1 EIHNINKS
9 IEVNT
14 INDNKVN
21 TINDNKVN
29 TTKEDTVKEDTVK
42 EDTAKEDTVKGDTVK
57 EDAVKEDTVK
67 EDTVKEDT
75 VKEDTINS
83 SLETPLTE
91 DEKIN
96 IKYCQEKTCKFL
108 FPYYHREQET
118 RANIHA
124 RLYTQLARSL
134 NRTLVLS
141 NVGNSKIL
149 ACALHPFDFYYD
161 LKAFQKQYPDIR
173 FITQNEFFKWTKER
187 KIRPIAQ
194 HSRMIHDNR
203 KNDDLVVHKQKTTGV
218 IEGGKLGRKQAKSFC
233 LDRFNLNITNYK
245 EFHTGIRKFDR
256 EAMLKFVTNTLNSL
270 EHEAIMVLNTSPRE
284 LFPNISKVI
293 PYSPSIIKESKKIIK
308 KLNPYIAVHW
318 RMEVGVPELMPKC
331 ANKLVETLKKVQ
343 KKYGIT
349 NVYLATDYPL
359 NGNPQSQTFHN
370 ISYFHKEA
378 IEILGLNVNS
388 SKHIKFDTW
397 MSMDAFSQIRDDP
410 KYKSEFKS
418 AGIQGI
424 LDKLVCMQAKY
435 FLKGPKG
442 CARTSSTFTRTIV
455 AERNKFKNKYNLIN
469 IVSYWQ
475 SSNV

>member
-1 EIHNINKS
+1 
-9 IEVNT
+9 
-14 INDNKVN
+14 
-21 TINDNKVN
+21 
-29 TTKEDTVKEDTVK
+29 K
-42 EDTAKEDTVKGDTVK
+42 EDTAKEDT
-57 EDAVKEDTVK
+57 AKEDTAK
-67 EDTVKEDT
+67 EDTAKEDT
-75 VKEDTINS
+75 AKEVTAKEDTAKEDTPKEDTAKEDTAKEDTATEDTAKENTVNS
-83 SLETPLTE
+83 SIETPLTE

-108 FPYYHREQET
+108 FPYYLREQET

-141 NVGNSKIL
+141 NVGKSKIL

-161 LKAFQKQYPDIR
+161 LKAFQKHYPDIR
-173 FITQNEFFKWTKER
+173 FITQNEFFKWSKER

-194 HSRMIHDNR
+194 HSRMIQDN
-203 KNDDLVVHKQKTTGV
+203 KINDILTVHKQKTMRV

-245 EFHTGIRKFDR
+245 EFHTGLRKLNR
-256 EAMLKFVTNTLNSL
+256 EAMLKLVTNTLNSL
-270 EHEAIMVLNTSPRE
+270 EHEAIMILDTSPQE
-284 LFPNISKVI
+284 FFPRITETI
-293 PYSPSIIKESKKIIK
+293 PYSPSIIKESKKILK
-308 KLNPYIAVHW
+308 KLKPYIAVHW
-318 RMEVGVPELMPKC
+318 RMEHAVPELMPKC
-331 ANKLVETLKKVQ
+331 ANKLVKTLKKVQ

-359 NGNPQSQTFHN
+359 DGKPQSQTFHH

-378 IEILGLNVNS
+378 IEILGLNVNN

-397 MSMDAFSQIRDDP
+397 ISMDAFSQIRDDP

-435 FLKGPKG
+435 FLKGPEG
-442 CARTSSTFTRTIV
+442 CARTSSTFTSAIV
-455 AERNKFKNKYNLIN
+455 EERNKFKNKYNLIN
-469 IVSYWQ
+469 IVSYW
-475 SSNV
+475 